1 MSIEGVKVIIF
12 FLVHFVVG
20 FYSGSEWG
28 WTYIPLVPQ

>member
-1 MSIEGVKVIIF
+1 MSIEGVKVNFF
-12 FLVHFVVG
+12 FLVRFDVG